1 MNDRSLTAAALWLVA
16 AVAPGLTSAAAAP
29 PAPAGTATAAPQ
41 AARAIAAAA
50 AQTVPFVA
58 NQGQWEEAAAFAAPA
73 LGGTMFVTREG
84 ALRYALP
91 GKPLADPAAGPLPR
105 RGRQAGAD
113 PARGPGWVIGE
124 SLLDGEGWSV
134 RATPRGV
141 DRTPE
146 SVSFAIGPDRARHA
160 SAIPTYAT
168 VAFGEV
174 YEGIA
179 MRLRAGANNV
189 EKIFEVAPRADPA
202 RIRLRVDGT
211 DAIAVGAAG
220 ELIVQT
226 GNGPVAFTAP
236 VAYQDDA
243 RGGRTGVEVAY
254 AVDRG
259 ARTYGF
265 ALGAYDRSRP
275 LVIDPLL
282 HSTYLGSAASDIAW
296 AVAVHPESGDIY
308 VAGGTTALNSDFPGV
323 IGSGQSTSGGGQDAF
338 ITRFSADLLTRKRS
352 IYFGAGGTEYAA
364 AIAIHPA
371 TGDVYIAGA
380 TTSPN
385 STLPN
390 VGGSVQQAYGGG
402 SNDAF
407 IAFFPADLSV
417 VRKSTYLGTTAADW
431 AGAVA
436 VHPLSGDVYVGGS
449 TAAVGT
455 AFPGSASG
463 AQTSSAGMTDGF
475 IARLSPSLESGLVS
489 TYFGGSANDSIGG
502 LVIHPLNGDVYAG
515 GDSSDDATPIPGV
528 AGGGQSANAGQL
540 DCFVTRLG
548 PDLNA
553 IVQSSYAGD
562 GTYNACDALAA
573 HPVTGDIYIAGYVGT
588 PIAPALPALAGG
600 AQSSPGGGS
609 DGFITRLN
617 AGLTSILQSTL
628 FGAAGQEMAHALSVH
643 PATGDVYIAG
653 ETTSTASTLPGA
665 GNGAQPAYGTG
676 TDGFVA
682 RFNSKL
688 TVLLQS
694 TYLGGSGYD
703 RAWALA
709 VHPQTSEVIVA
720 GQSGA
725 GFPVSPNATQP
736 DFGGVG
742 DAFVVRHSLD
752 LRGNDPLPD
761 PFTFAPKLNVP
772 PGSLQTSDPA
782 QITGLSGPV
791 PISILGGALA
801 QYCIAT
807 SANCGACNVAPFTSA
822 PGTIANNQ
830 YVCVRQLAPATVP
843 GVSALKLAAGG
854 GIGQFFISTGVPLQ
868 PCTLD
873 FDGNGAQDALTDGLL
888 VLRALFG
895 LTGNAV
901 TANAIGDNAKR
912 GDWPALRA
920 HLNGNCGAAFMP

>member
-1 MNDRSLTAAALWLVA
+1 MNIRSLIPAALWLVA
-16 AVAPGLTSAAAAP
+16 VVAPALASAATSSP
-29 PAPAGTATAAPQ
+29 PATAPAAPQ
-41 AARAIAAAA
+41 VARAIAAAA

-58 NQGQWEEAAAFAAPA
+58 NRGQWGEAAAFAAPA
-73 LGGTMFVTREG
+73 LGGTLFVTREG
-84 ALRYALP
+84 TLRYALP
-91 GKPLADPAAGPLPR
+91 GKPLADPVADPLHR
-105 RGRQAGAD
+105 RGRQAA
-113 PARGPGWVIGE
+113 PATRGPGWVIGE
-124 SLLDGEGWSV
+124 SLLDGAGRPM
-134 RATPRGV
+134 RAAPRGV

-146 SVSFAIGPDRARHA
+146 SVSFAVGSDGARHA

-168 VAFGEV
+168 VAFGDV
-174 YEGIA
+174 YEGIG
-179 MRLRAGANNV
+179 MRLRAGTNNV
-189 EKIFEVAPRADPA
+189 EKIFEVAPRADPG

-211 DAIAVGAAG
+211 DAIAVGTAG
-220 ELIVQT
+220 ELVVQT

-236 VAYQDDA
+236 VAYQADA
-243 RGGRTGVEVAY
+243 RGQRTSVEVAY
-254 AVDRG
+254 AVDAA

-265 ALGAYDRSRP
+265 ALGAYDQSRP

-308 VAGGTTALNSDFPGV
+308 VAGGTSALNSDFPGV
-323 IGSGQSTSGGGQDAF
+323 IGSGQSVSGGGTDAF
-338 ITRFSADLLTRKRS
+338 VTRFSADLLTRKRS
-352 IYFGAGGTEYAA
+352 IYFGAGGTENAF
-364 AIAIHPA
+364 AIAIHPGS
-371 TGDVYIAGA
+371 GDVYIAGS

-390 VGGSVQQAYGGG
+390 VGGSVQPVYGGG

-407 IAFFPADLSV
+407 VAFFPADLSA
-417 VRKSTYLGTTAADW
+417 VRKSTYLGTTASDSAS
-431 AGAVA
+431 AVA
-436 VHPLSGDVYVGGS
+436 IHPLSGDVYVGGNTS
-449 TAAVGT
+449 AVGT

-463 AQTSSAGMTDGF
+463 AQPSSAGMADGF
-475 IARLSPSLESGLVS
+475 IARLAPSLESGLVS
-489 TYFGGSANDSIGG
+489 TYFGGSANDGVGS

-515 GDSSDDATPIPGV
+515 GDASDGATPIPGV
-528 AGGGQSANAGQL
+528 AGGGQAANAGQL

-548 PDLNA
+548 PNLNA
-553 IVQSSYAGD
+553 IVQSSYVGD
-562 GTYNACDALAA
+562 GTYNTCDALAA
-573 HPVTGDIYIAGYVGT
+573 HPVTGDIYVAGYVGT
-588 PIAPALPALAGG
+588 PIAPALPGLAGG
-600 AQSSPGGGS
+600 AQSLAGGDS

-628 FGAAGQEMAHALSVH
+628 IGAAGQEQVHALAVH
-643 PATGDVYIAG
+643 PATGDVYAVG
-653 ETTSTASTLPGA
+653 ETSSTASTLPGT
-665 GNGAQPAYGTG
+665 GNGAQPAYGGG
-676 TDGFVA
+676 TDAFVA

-688 TVLLQS
+688 TVLVQS

-703 RAWALA
+703 RAWGLA

-720 GQSGA
+720 GQSAA

-761 PFTFAPKLNVP
+761 PFAFAPKLNVP

-822 PGTIANNQ
+822 PGTVANNQ
-830 YVCVRQLAPATVP
+830 YVCVRQFAPATVP
-843 GVSALKLAAGG
+843 GVAELKLAAGG
-854 GIGQFFISTGVPLQ
+854 GIGQFFVSTGVPLQ

-901 TANAIGDNAKR
+901 TNNAIGDNAKR
-912 GDWPALRA
+912 DNWPALRA